1 MMEQAEILDAAIGTL
16 LRLLTIDERQLSTGL
31 GTIPFNPL
39 DLETLSYL
47 HRHPQGLAKDVASH
61 LGVRSTTMQSVVDRL
76 HKRGLIGRDA
86 TALKGRAVALTLT
99 EAGLAFRKQI
109 QAQNIRNCQQMLD
122 YIDKGERDAFVEN
135 IATIAS
141 RYSKK
146 KAQG

>member
-1 MMEQAEILDAAIGTL
+1 MEQAEILDVAIGTL

-47 HRHPQGLAKDVASH
+47 HRYPQSVAKDVANH
-61 LGVRSTTMQSVVDRL
+61 LGVRTTTMQSVIDRL
-76 HKRGLIGRDA
+76 HKRSLVTRDT

-99 EAGLAFRKQI
+99 EQGLAFRKRI

-122 YIDKGERDAFVEN
+122 YIDESERDVFISNMAM
-135 IATIAS
+135 IAA
-141 RYSKK
+141 RYSNEKM
-146 KAQG
+146 